1 MKRQKV
7 RASESVPGREFAWK
21 SPLLFTS
28 PWPESCQIAQAPSAR
43 RLVANVNTVTVPL
56 LRQKG
61 RTVLC
66 VWTLC
71 ISNKQLE
78 FAIAVQ

>member
-7 RASESVPGREFAWK
+7 RASECREFAWK

-28 PWPESCQIAQAPSAR
+28 PWPESCQIAQASSAR
-43 RLVANVNTVTVPL
+43 RLVANVNTVKVPL

-66 VWTLC
+66 GNT
-71 ISNKQLE
+71 
-78 FAIAVQ
+78 AV